1 SGEFVTSTYYYAKY
15 PDWVVAWNARKPA
28 MAYAGKSWELLH
40 EQSSYMFGDADD
52 RAYET
57 DFPGFGRT
65 FPHAYGQPGD
75 KYLTTRLTL
84 GPAGDELTLAFA
96 KALLDNEHLGQ
107 DAVPD
112 YLAISFSSTDYVGHL
127 FGASSLESEDNIA
140 HLDRTLADLLAYVDK
155 KVGLKNTLIVLS
167 ADHGQPE
174 VPGHLHELGIEDA
187 HYIDPKALDKAP
199 AMAALKK
206 RFGIGEELIEAYF
219 QPYIYLNQ
227 RLIKEKGLDQ
237 AAIETVV
244 AQELVKFPGVAAAVS
259 SSALRSDRLA
269 DTLLNRAIL
278 RNFNLKRSGD
288 IYVVFEP
295 NVFINDFDGLTVAS
309 THGSPWRYDTF
320 VPVMFAGA
328 GLKPA
333 TVSRAITPYDI
344 APTLSTYLGVKPPS
358 AAVGNPLA
366 EVLGR

>member
-1 SGEFVTSTYYYAKY
+1 
-15 PDWVVAWNARKPA
+15 
-28 MAYAGKSWELLH
+28 
-40 EQSSYMFGDADD
+40 
-52 RAYET
+52 
-57 DFPGFGRT
+57 
-65 FPHAYGQPGD
+65 
-75 KYLTTRLTL
+75 
-84 GPAGDELTLAFA
+84 
-96 KALLDNEHLGQ
+96 
-107 DAVPD
+107 
-112 YLAISFSSTDYVGHL
+112 
-127 FGASSLESEDNIA
+127 
-140 HLDRTLADLLAYVDK
+140 
-155 KVGLKNTLIVLS
+155 
-167 ADHGQPE
+167 
-174 VPGHLHELGIEDA
+174 
-187 HYIDPKALDKAP
+187 
-199 AMAALKK
+199 
-206 RFGIGEELIEAYF
+206 
-219 QPYIYLNQ
+219 
-227 RLIKEKGLDQ
+227 KGLDQ